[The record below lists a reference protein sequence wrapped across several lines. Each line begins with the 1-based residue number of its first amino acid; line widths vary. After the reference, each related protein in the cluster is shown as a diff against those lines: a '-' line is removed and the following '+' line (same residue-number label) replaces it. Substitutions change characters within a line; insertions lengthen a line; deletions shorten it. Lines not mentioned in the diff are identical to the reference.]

1 MPAKLECS
9 MMELTL
15 TLMTLTFRVQRF
27 CDSKTVKVNDRLA
40 QESEASAELILV
52 GSDRTMTLM

>member
-1 MPAKLECS
+1 